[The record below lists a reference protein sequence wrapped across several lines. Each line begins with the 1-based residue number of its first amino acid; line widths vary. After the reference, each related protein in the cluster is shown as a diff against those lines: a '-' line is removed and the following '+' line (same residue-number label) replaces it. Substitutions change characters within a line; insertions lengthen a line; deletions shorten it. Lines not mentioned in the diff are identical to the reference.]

1 MKNISLKDDGTGK
14 YSMDGVVT
22 DIPTLAF
29 SRVVEQFLS
38 ALNDEATRGCI
49 LTNYVDNGYIKTN
62 SDIISLFAT
71 AAAQVVI
78 TLGSNGEY
86 KINSINLVKFEF
98 VDVKILKLTIRV
110 VAGTSTTTQTVTVTT
125 P

>member
-1 MKNISLKDDGTGK
+1 MKNIGLTDDGTGK
-14 YSMDGVVT
+14 YYMDGT
-22 DIPTLAF
+22 ITETADLAF
-29 SRVVEQFLS
+29 SRVVEQLLS
-38 ALNDEATRGCI
+38 ARTAEERGCI
-49 LTNYVDNGYIKTN
+49 LTNYVDNGYIKSN

-78 TLGSNGEY
+78 MLGSNGEY
-86 KINSINLVKFEF
+86 KINSISLVKFEF

-110 VAGTSTTTQTVTVTT
+110 VTGTSTTTQTVTVTT

>member
-14 YSMDGVVT
+14 YSMDSVVT

-29 SRVVEQFLS
+29 SRVVEQLLS
-38 ALNDEATRGCI
+38 ALNEEATRGCI
-49 LTNYVDNGYIKTN
+49 LTNYVDNGYVKTN
-62 SDIISLFAT
+62 SDIVSLFAT
-71 AAAQVVI
+71 SAAQVII
-78 TLGSNGEY
+78 TLNSLTNY
-86 KINSINLVKFEF
+86 TINSINLVKFEF

-110 VAGTSTTTQTVTVTT
+110 VVGTSTTTQTVTVTT